1 MDSVA
6 AMKLTNHLEKTFGSL
21 SKTLF
26 FEYQSIAAL
35 SEYFLRVHTET
46 ARRKFGSFEN
56 SGSTAKPALQ
66 KSKPTPSR
74 RRKHL
79 PAFRMDYKE
88 DIAIVGVAGRYPQS
102 ENL

>member
-35 SEYFLRVHTET
+35 SEYFLREHTET

-56 SGSTAKPALQ
+56 SGSTANPALQ
-66 KSKPTPSR
+66 KRNPTPSVP
-74 RRKHL
+74 RKHR
-79 PAFRMDYKE
+79 PAFRMDYKAE
-88 DIAIVGVAGRYPQS
+88 LHIAGVASRYPQS
-102 ENL
+102 E